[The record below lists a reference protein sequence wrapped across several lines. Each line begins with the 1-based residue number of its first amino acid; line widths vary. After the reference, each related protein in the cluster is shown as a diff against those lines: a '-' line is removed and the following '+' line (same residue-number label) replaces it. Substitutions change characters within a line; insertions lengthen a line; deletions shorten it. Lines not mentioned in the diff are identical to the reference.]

1 MGAVAVEVA
10 VGVAAWGTRGTIGVG
25 VIGGG
30 RERAGGLEEDIG
42 MSEEGGTTEIVEIAE
57 TVGIDR

>member
-1 MGAVAVEVA
+1 
-10 VGVAAWGTRGTIGVG
+10 